1 MRVFYK
7 RSRVPIVLFWMGSWL
22 SVLAAES
29 ETLPDAPS
37 TAVRIDFYA
46 AQRTDTSAD
55 PPQSHGFTTSS
66 DSDNIKFLTRWVKR
80 GLRDQS
86 DIYASPFHRS
96 EVKWVI
102 GLPAVTLGLI
112 AIDKHASDAP
122 SRNWTNASADISH
135 VGLFT
140 TAGTLGVFLLDSVA
154 RDNPMLAKPTCWEPS
169 PRPTLTFCMSCC
181 STSPNVNAPPR
192 RRQGAFL
199 SDQWMS
205 AMVKLLDPLEMSL
218 DEVEM

>member
-1 MRVFYK
+1 MR
-7 RSRVPIVLFWMGSWL
+7 
-22 SVLAAES
+22 AAEKS
-29 ETLPDAPS
+29 NAVPDAPS
-37 TAVRIDFYA
+37 MTIRIDLCA
-46 AQRTDTSAD
+46 AQRTDTPAD

-80 GLRDQS
+80 GIRDQS
-86 DIYASPFHRS
+86 DIYAIPFHRS

-112 AIDKHASDAP
+112 AIDKHASGALP
-122 SRNWTNASADISH
+122 RNGTSASTDISNI
-135 VGLFT
+135 GLFT
-140 TAGTLGVFLLDSVA
+140 TAGTLGVLLLDSVA

-169 PRPTLTFCMSCC
+169 PWPTLTFCMSCC